1 MARRKTWAE
10 KLQSGREPHVE
21 KTDKLFCGIPA
32 GSLLL
37 ISSPR
42 EVQSLVKRIPEGRA
56 LTPAEVRARL
66 AKRHHADAACP
77 VSTGIFLRIVAEAAW
92 EEMEAGKDPSEVPPF
107 WRVVEPG
114 SPLSKKLTCGTAFV
128 ERMRRSEGIASC

>member
-1 MARRKTWAE
+1 MARRKTWTE
-10 KLQSGREPHVE
+10 KLDCGREPHVE
-21 KTDKLFCGIPA
+21 KIEKLFCGIPP

-37 ISSPR
+37 VSSPR
-42 EVQSLVKRIPEGRA
+42 EVQALVKRIPEGRA
-56 LTPAEVRARL
+56 LSPAEVRARL
-66 AKRHHADAACP
+66 AQRHHADATCP

-92 EEMEAGKDPSEVPPF
+92 EEIAAGKDPGDVPPF

-114 SPLSKKLTCGTAFV
+114 SPLAKKLTCGTAFL